1 MTRRRYTVVIEK
13 GPKSFGAF
21 VPDLPG
27 CAAVAKTRPAVVKL
41 IREAVELHVEDLQ
54 TQGLPLPPATAMA
67 DSVEVAV

>member
-1 MTRRRYTVVIEK
+1 MTRRRYTIVIEK

-27 CAAVAKTRPAVVKL
+27 CVAVAKTRPAVTKL

-54 TQGLPLPPATAMA
+54 TRGISLPRPAATIE
-67 DSVEVAV
+67 SIEVAV